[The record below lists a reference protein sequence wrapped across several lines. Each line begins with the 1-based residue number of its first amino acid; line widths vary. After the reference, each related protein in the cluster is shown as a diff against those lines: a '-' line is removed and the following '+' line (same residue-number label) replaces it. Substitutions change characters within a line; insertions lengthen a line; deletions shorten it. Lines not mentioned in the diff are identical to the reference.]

1 MPVLKTSEVD
11 RYLKTIAGPS
21 ARLLNSKVLGEEPED
36 RDLKGYGYGTPV
48 EIDYEV
54 GGQRRRAVLHTISPG
69 QFGHEHMSDRAQA
82 LLWDHSTFNRLP
94 RHVRSIDV
102 GAMKHD
108 GSAVSLGDVDEFFTL
123 TEYVD
128 GHVYFEDLKPMMDDP
143 KHFEKIDADRADAL
157 CDYLVEIHRVP
168 SADSGLYVRRIREL
182 IGNSECIMGLIDSYP
197 DRPDIREL
205 DLNDIERRC
214 VEWRWRLKGRVHRLR
229 QVHGDFHPWNILFR
243 EGTDFGVIDRS
254 RGEWGEPADDVSSLT
269 MNYLFFSLQRSGR
282 LDGNLETLFMRFW
295 ERYLEKTGDQEM
307 LQVVAP
313 FFAFRCLV
321 MANPLWY
328 PKLQD
333 RVRQQL
339 FRFMRTVLSLDQF
352 NPTEVNRYCEA

>member
-1 MPVLKTSEVD
+1 
-11 RYLKTIAGPS
+11 
-21 ARLLNSKVLGEEPED
+21 
-36 RDLKGYGYGTPV
+36 
-48 EIDYEV
+48 
-54 GGQRRRAVLHTISPG
+54 
-69 QFGHEHMSDRAQA
+69 
-82 LLWDHSTFNRLP
+82 
-94 RHVRSIDV
+94 
-102 GAMKHD
+102 
-108 GSAVSLGDVDEFFTL
+108 
-123 TEYVD
+123 
-128 GHVYFEDLKPMMDDP
+128 
-143 KHFEKIDADRADAL
+143 
-157 CDYLVEIHRVP
+157 
-168 SADSGLYVRRIREL
+168 
-182 IGNSECIMGLIDSYP
+182 MGLIDSYP

-205 DLNDIERRC
+205 GLNDIERRC

-282 LDGNLETLFMRFW
+282 LDGNLETLFTRFW
-295 ERYLEKTGDQEM
+295 ERYLEKTGDHEM